1 MSQTLLPKELD
12 TLLQTSE
19 KPVVL
24 DFYADWCGPCRM
36 QGPIFQQAEAALA
49 GQAEF
54 HKVDIDAQPELA
66 ARFQVMSIP
75 TIAVVHGGQL
85 RWRNVGVTGKDEIVA
100 AVRKCL

>member
-1 MSQTLLPKELD
+1 MSQQIIAKELE
-12 TLLQTSE
+12 TILETGE

-24 DFYADWCGPCRM
+24 DFYADWCMPCRM
-36 QGPIFQQAEAALA
+36 QAPIFQQAEAALQ
-49 GQAEF
+49 GQADF
-54 HKVDIDAQPELA
+54 YKVDIDAQPELA

-75 TIAVVHGGQL
+75 TIAVVQGGQL